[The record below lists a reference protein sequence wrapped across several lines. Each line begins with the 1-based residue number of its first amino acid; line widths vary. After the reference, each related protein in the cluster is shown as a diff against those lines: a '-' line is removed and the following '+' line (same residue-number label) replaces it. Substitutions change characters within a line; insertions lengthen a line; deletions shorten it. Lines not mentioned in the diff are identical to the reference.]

1 MILSRLKIYGFDS
14 AANRLAD
21 YNSIYMNASEK
32 KAEYVRSTFRQV
44 AANYD
49 RMNSLMTGGQDR
61 FWRSECIRLAG
72 IRAGMRIL
80 DLGSGTGDLAR
91 MALQSVPG
99 VEVVAADF
107 TLEMML
113 AGSRKGNLPFV
124 AADAVQTPF
133 SAGSFDVILSGW
145 LVRNVADL
153 DGVLAEQYRL
163 LKPGGRIVILD
174 TTRPTRNILSPFI
187 WLYMH
192 MVIPLLGRLV
202 SRNRDAYQYLQSS
215 SEGFLLAED
224 LAAKMKET
232 GFVEVGFKRYMAG
245 TIAIHWGN
253 K

>member
-1 MILSRLKIYGFDS
+1 
-14 AANRLAD
+14 
-21 YNSIYMNASEK
+21 MNASEK
-32 KAEYVRSTFRQV
+32 KAQKEKFVRSTFEQV

-49 RMNSLMTGGQDR
+49 CMNSLMTAGQDR

-72 IRAGMRIL
+72 IRAGMRVL

-91 MALQSVPG
+91 MVLQDIAG
-99 VEVVAADF
+99 VEVTAADF

-113 AGSRKGNLPFV
+113 AGRRKGDLPFV
-124 AADAVQTPF
+124 AADAAQTPF
-133 SAGSFDVILSGW
+133 TAGSFDVILSGW

-153 DGVLAEQYRL
+153 EGVLAEQYRL

-187 WLYMH
+187 WLHMH
-192 MVIPLLGRLV
+192 LVIPLLGRLV
-202 SRNRDAYQYLQSS
+202 SHNREAYKYLQSS

-224 LAAKMKET
+224 LAAKMKDT